1 MASIGQELLD
11 VPFAELVKN
20 LAFSIAEGQLE
31 LDRASIETLKF
42 LMETKV
48 PIVPEIA
55 EIIEPNVHNIQISG
69 ASGLQTIPVTGVS
82 VRASGLP
89 PVTVSLLQA
98 GLQPTF
104 YQFTEATLEVKL
116 SISIKQTTDRQSN
129 GGTGGTKALSSRVSS
144 IRAFASPV
152 NYRTKNTFSYEAQ
165 GSSVMRA
172 ILKPVPPP
180 PRLTPSLVTINTLV
194 SPPIVTRTE

>member
-31 LDRASIETLKF
+31 LDRAAIETLKF
-42 LMETKV
+42 LIETKV

-69 ASGLQTIPVTGVS
+69 ANGPQTIPVTGVS
-82 VRASGLP
+82 VRASGVP
-89 PVTVSLLQA
+89 PVMVSLLQA

-104 YQFTEATLEVKL
+104 YQFTEATLEVKI
-116 SISIKQTTDRQSN
+116 SISIKQTGDQPTS
-129 GGTGGTKALSSRVSS
+129 GTGGTKALSSRVSN

-194 SPPIVTRTE
+194 SPPVITRTE